1 MARGPSFGIAGRLFL
16 AFVAIAAL
24 SLATGGVGLWILR
37 NVEDA
42 QTTIVNR
49 AMPAVTDAR
58 AVAEISA
65 QITARGPLL
74 TSAGT
79 QEARVREADVLFR
92 HVERLRGLL
101 DRTAAYG
108 YDPARI
114 DALGGVTDSLI
125 ENLETQN
132 SLVALRID
140 LSNAVTDAVR
150 ASLAAAQELASLS
163 DTLASNATSGATA
176 VISNLY
182 ELVESVGGTEDALV
196 ALDRLIEEDLFLIE
210 RMFELRLRSSEVGLL
225 LNQLGRSATVEEVD
239 WIESNYRHNVRILER
254 RVDGITD
261 PVRLQQGRHLLE
273 QLLSVNRGDGAD
285 VFRLRREILSVDAD
299 IEELSARNRDLS
311 VGMSAAVTELVAE
324 SQAQADGAAGAAQR
338 AIQAGLLT
346 LFLQSV
352 VFLGVA
358 GVIIWLYVQ
367 RGVIRRLTSL
377 GSVMQK
383 LAEGDLDA
391 EVPTGGR
398 DELSDMAARV
408 QVFKDQAIVK
418 RELER
423 ERERTEI
430 ELRRHKSEL
439 ERLVEERTAQLVD
452 ANARLKK
459 EVQNHAKAR
468 DAAERASRAKSEF
481 LAAMSHEIR
490 TPMNGILG
498 MLRILGDSPLSDA
511 QRARLG
517 VVRSSSQTLL
527 GILSDILDY
536 SKIES
541 GEVYV
546 EPVDFDLRQLVDD
559 IVTVMR
565 FRATDKGIALSAGIA
580 DDVPSI
586 LRGDSGKLS
595 QVLLNLIGNG
605 LKFTED
611 GSVSLSIVR
620 ARDAAPDRESL
631 RFEVRDTGVGIAPAD
646 MGKLFDAFYQG
657 GRGKKGEQGG
667 TGLGLAICKRL
678 VEAMGG
684 EIGVESRL
692 GAGSRVRFS
701 VPFERGDA
709 DAIVSRQTALP
720 AGDPNLG
727 ALSVLL
733 VEDNEV
739 NAIVAETYLERMG
752 HGVTAVTT
760 GEAAVEAVAG
770 SDYDVVLMDISLPG
784 IDGVEATRRIRD
796 LPEPGKRAVPIIA
809 MSAHVFRGE
818 IAHHLDR
825 GMDAFVGKPVSP
837 EGLATT
843 LAEVLLR
850 GKRGMVVAASRADG
864 AGQGLMDAGVLRDD
878 HLLLGAARTA
888 RMVEAFF
895 QGAPKK
901 VAQLERGVEGRDW
914 DVVANLAHGLRSG
927 AASLGLV
934 ALEARCRLLETSARA
949 GDVEAV
955 AQAFAGYRELFD
967 ASLETLR
974 ETWARLER
982 DGRDL
987 CVSASTSAANT

>member
-1 MARGPSFGIAGRLFL
+1 MATGPSFGIAGRLFL
-16 AFVAIAAL
+16 AFVAIAAF

-42 QTTIVNR
+42 QTTIVDR
-49 AMPAVTDAR
+49 SMPAVTDAR

-65 QITARGPLL
+65 QIIARGPLL
-74 TSAGT
+74 TNANT
-79 QEARVREADVLFR
+79 QELREREADVLFR

-114 DALGGVTDSLI
+114 DALGNVTDSLI
-125 ENLETQN
+125 ENLEKQN
-132 SLVALRID
+132 SLVELRID
-140 LSNAVTDAVR
+140 LSNSVTGAVR
-150 ASLAAAQELASLS
+150 ASLTAAQELAQLS

-182 ELVESVGGTEDALV
+182 ELVESEGGTEDALV

-225 LNQLGRSATVEEVD
+225 LNQLGRSATVDEVN

-254 RVDGITD
+254 RVNGVTD
-261 PVRLQQGRHLLE
+261 PVRLQQAKNLLE
-273 QLLSVNRGDGAD
+273 QLLSINRGDETD
-285 VFRLRREILSVDAD
+285 VFRLRREVLSVNAD
-299 IEELSARNRDLS
+299 IEDLSARNRDLS
-311 VGMSAAVTELVAE
+311 VGMSASVTDLVAE
-324 SQAQADGAAGAAQR
+324 FQAQADSAAGAAHR

-346 LFLQSV
+346 LFFQSV

-377 GSVMQK
+377 ASVMQK

-439 ERLVEERTAQLVD
+439 EQLVEERTAQLVD
-452 ANARLKK
+452 ANTRLTK

-468 DAAERASRAKSEF
+468 DEAERASRAKSEF

-541 GEVYV
+541 GEVHV
-546 EPVDFDLRQLVDD
+546 EPIDFDLRQLVDD

-565 FRATDKGIALSAGIA
+565 FRATDKGIALSASIA

-586 LRGDSGKLS
+586 LKGDSGKLS
-595 QVLLNLIGNG
+595 QILLNLIGNG
-605 LKFTED
+605 LKFTDE

-620 ARDAAPDRESL
+620 ASNGAPDRDSL
-631 RFEVRDTGVGIAPAD
+631 RFEVRDTGAGIAPAD

-657 GRGKKGEQGG
+657 GKEKKGEHGG

-684 EIGVESRL
+684 DISVDSRL
-692 GAGSRVRFS
+692 GVGSSVCFS

-709 DAIVSRQTALP
+709 NAIINQQTSLP

-752 HGVTAVTT
+752 HSVMAVTT
-760 GEAAVEAVAG
+760 GEAAVDAVAEG
-770 SDYDVVLMDISLPG
+770 DYNVVLMDISLPG
-784 IDGVEATRRIRD
+784 IDGVEATRLIRGLQD
-796 LPEPGKRAVPIIA
+796 PGKRDVPIIA

-818 IAHHLDR
+818 IAHHLDQ
-825 GMDAFVGKPVSP
+825 GMDAFV
-837 EGLATT
+837 
-843 LAEVLLR
+843 
-850 GKRGMVVAASRADG
+850 
-864 AGQGLMDAGVLRDD
+864 
-878 HLLLGAARTA
+878 
-888 RMVEAFF
+888 
-895 QGAPKK
+895 
-901 VAQLERGVEGRDW
+901 
-914 DVVANLAHGLRSG
+914 
-927 AASLGLV
+927 
-934 ALEARCRLLETSARA
+934 
-949 GDVEAV
+949 
-955 AQAFAGYRELFD
+955 GYRELFD
-967 ASLETLR
+967 ASLEELR
-974 ETWARLER
+974 DTWSRLER

-987 CVSASTSAANT
+987 CTSTSTSAANT